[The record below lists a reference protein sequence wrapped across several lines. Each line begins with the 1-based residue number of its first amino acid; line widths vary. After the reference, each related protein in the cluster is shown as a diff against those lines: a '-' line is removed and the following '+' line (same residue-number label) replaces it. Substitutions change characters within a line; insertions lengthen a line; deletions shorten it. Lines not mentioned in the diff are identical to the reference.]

1 MKKSKTW
8 LVWVVL
14 LGMLLCADLVGVALC
29 TDLVGVVADGD
40 DTTMVLFRGRENKTI
55 ARLDADLHF
64 MARGLAPG
72 WYHVEVMSSKRIYE
86 TLTVHVDPR
95 LKIGFSAQYK
105 HRKEKVPTAQG
116 MLHVPPGRAYDGIV
130 PRHTFSLWSLLM
142 NPMILMMAMPLLL
155 IAMMKWMPEE
165 MEELQKKI
173 DIPND
178 IHVEEM
184 INKFSKIN
192 KIK

>member
-1 MKKSKTW
+1 MGKTW
-8 LVWVVL
+8 LVAWLVLMGVV
-14 LGMLLCADLVGVALC
+14 LC
-29 TDLVGVVADGD
+29 TDLTGFVADGD
-40 DTTMVLFRGRENKTI
+40 DTTVVLFRGRENKTI

-64 MARGLAPG
+64 VARGLTPG
-72 WYHVEVMSSKRIYE
+72 WYHVEVVSSKRIYD
-86 TLTVHVDPR
+86 TLKVNIDPR
-95 LKIGFSAQYK
+95 LKIGFSVQYK
-105 HRKEKVPTAQG
+105 HSKDKVSTAQG
-116 MLHVPPGRAYDGIV
+116 ILHVPRGRPYGGIV

-165 MEELQKKI
+165 MEELQKKT

-184 INKFSKIN
+184 INKFSKGN
-192 KIK
+192 KTK